1 MSELLQKRSGWLTF
15 AGIVLIVAGV
25 YNGLSG
31 LGALS
36 DDDTIAAQAQEVLF
50 GVDLTVWGW
59 LLLLVGV
66 LQILAGV
73 LIFQRNVWGL
83 WLGVIFACLS
93 AFLAVFMIFPF
104 PIWALTIITI
114 DLLVL
119 YGLLTRSE
127 EFQDLT

>member
-1 MSELLQKRSGWLTF
+1 MSEMLGKRSGWLTF

-50 GVDLTVWGW
+50 GIDLTAWGW
-59 LLLLVGV
+59 LLLIVGV

-73 LIFQRNVWGL
+73 LIFQRNPWGL

-104 PIWALTIITI
+104 PIWAFTIITI
-114 DLLVL
+114 DILVL
-119 YGLLTRSE
+119 YALLTRSE
-127 EFQDLT
+127 EFEEVT

>member
-1 MSELLQKRSGWLTF
+1 MSDMLTKRSGWLTF
-15 AGIVLIVAGV
+15 AGVVLIVAGV

-50 GVDLTVWGW
+50 GIDLTVWGW
-59 LLLLVGV
+59 LLLIVGV
-66 LQILAGV
+66 LQILGGV
-73 LIFQRNVWGL
+73 LIFQRNIWGL
-83 WLGVIFACLS
+83 WIGVIFACLS

-119 YGLLTRSE
+119 YALLTRSE
-127 EFQDLT
+127 EFEDLT

>member
-1 MSELLQKRSGWLTF
+1 MSEMLQRRSGWLTF
-15 AGIVLIVAGV
+15 AAIVLIVAGA

-36 DDDTIAAQAQEVLF
+36 EDDTIAAQAQEVLF
-50 GVDLTVWGW
+50 GIDLTVWGW
-59 LLLLVGV
+59 LLLIVGV

-93 AFLAVFMIFPF
+93 ALLAVFAIFPL

-127 EFQDLT
+127 EFEDLT

>member
-1 MSELLQKRSGWLTF
+1 MSEMLGKRSGWLTF

-50 GVDLTVWGW
+50 GIDLTAWGW
-59 LLLLVGV
+59 FLLIVGI
-66 LQILAGV
+66 LQLLAGI
-73 LIFQRNVWGL
+73 LILQRNVWGL

-93 AFLAVFMIFPF
+93 AFLAVFMIFAF
-104 PIWALTIITI
+104 PIWGLTIITI
-114 DLLVL
+114 DLLIL
-119 YGLLTRSE
+119 YGLLTRSD
-127 EFQDLT
+127 EFETA